1 MAVDTEHA
9 NWRKNFK
16 QNFRVLSN
24 SKFYPVVCIFFFFFA
39 GVVLL
44 PGGFDSCL
52 FAKVLTRFHFS
63 DTTLL
68 CLICHQACQP

>member
-24 SKFYPVVCIFFFFFA
+24 SKFYPVVCIFFFFFLREWFCSPA
-39 GVVLL
+39 VLIL
-44 PGGFDSCL
+44 VCL
-52 FAKVLTRFHFS
+52 LK
-63 DTTLL
+63 
-68 CLICHQACQP
+68 C